1 MSKRKII
8 DGTTKR
14 RWLGQVFGVLTIS
27 LGAWMMILYL
37 RETLLE
43 ILGNPILVAIFG
55 LILLTLGV
63 ILMSKTKLP
72 RTWA

>member
-1 MSKRKII
+1 MSRRKII